1 LLDAAASAEELLRL
15 KLEALPILGKRS
27 IDEIWMSKGTVLF

>member
-15 KLEALPILGKRS
+15 KLEALPIAGKRS
-27 IDEIWMSKGTVLF
+27 IDEFWIPKG